1 MRAFIYII
9 KAMKPYN
16 PNQKFKS
23 KRSTIAIIAV
33 VALAVVLI
41 ATGLTI
47 ALVEKNVPQPE
58 ISSIEFV
65 SDKLGAYANY
75 DEVNVK
81 VVFSDNST
89 KILRLSEFLPTGID
103 KSREGLQ
110 NIVLTYGNR
119 QFTVA
124 VEVVTTD
131 VKINYVTSGE
141 GGSIVGD
148 LSQSVPAGMS
158 GTEVEA
164 IADDGFQ
171 FAGWSDGV
179 ASAIRKETDVSRDMT
194 IRALFKKNSYIVTFM
209 LADGTVREQTVQYGE
224 RAVPIADTDSA
235 LRKYGYRFD
244 GWDTDEWKNVT
255 KDVTVRPVLTP
266 IRSAYD
272 IYVSSLSGEPMGVKS
287 ITDTNVETDSLNG
300 FNESQGFDRDSDHYL
315 YKGYY
320 QWGIPGAVS
329 MQSEDGRVFDT
340 WEIYGSTREGGAA
353 SYWKLFPGS
362 DVMLWLPGAKNA
374 VLFTAA
380 SDEKDGVE
388 IQNLKFTLAEGT
400 ALLNVRAVYA
410 KKTSVV
416 SFYTYG
422 NLLGDRTVN
431 LDFGTSLTAEQLR
444 APEQRQGY
452 DFVGWFTERNEK
464 ITTAHTPFY
473 VDTKL
478 NAQYEAKDIKV
489 TFVTSEGAVTKTAKY
504 DQMLSNA
511 EFPQIPA
518 KDDYLANGWI
528 VEGENTVF
536 SAETKLTQDVRVVPN
551 YRRITFDATIFKSGQ
566 GKIYYTEQDPFYG
579 TTEEERN
586 GVEKELSNAYLEI
599 KSGANYTFRF
609 VAETAKGYSYQGYVF
624 KGTTEFTGTADTFT
638 VQNLKSGFSL
648 TAEFV
653 QLNRTV
659 SVINGN
665 ADAGGTVSIL
675 GQIYDAEKFEVQVLS
690 GMPLELLV
698 TAPKDMRI
706 SGIYLGADLQNL
718 LPDGVFDSYTYRYS
732 NNGGDVV
739 LTDLEIR
746 IEYQMKE
753 FEIRIPETVNGGRIS
768 FYVWNG
774 TEFETIPKNA
784 RNALKLPFG
793 SKLKLEISAEQG
805 KYIKKL
811 QVWGKSVDFYQ
822 FYYDAFD
829 STLFDNGDPYFFT
842 DRTRKGFTE
851 KDPRVTDIALYL
863 SSPNA
868 TTDVQALFEDLYF
881 NVSVAS
887 TGYGTASLSADT
899 VKEGGSVNLTMQT
912 DPSYVIEGYTRV
924 NRGETDEIVTP
935 ELGGNNSSLRET
947 VSNIITDV
955 EIEVRFARRSYVVLF
970 YNLPTSGISYTVGA
984 DGESETVDADRSPNF
999 TMLYGDSKTYRLT
1012 AENGYEFDEITLVNG
1027 YEQVL
1032 NTIKLPVN
1040 TDVYDLVVNR
1050 IAESCGVK
1058 VKLRKKTFEVKLT
1071 TNALS
1076 EQIGTVT
1083 LSDDR
1088 NTQIYQPST
1097 GGAFSFEYGSVVTV
1111 AATAAVDFY
1120 LKSFKADGKLL
1131 SLGENAQ
1138 SAQIQLTIDSGK
1150 TIEIIYAYHGTGTGI
1165 VVDDTVTEGGHSAN
1179 GYVTFDAPTDTSTVV
1194 MFRAFADTGYVLK
1207 GLYSNGVLLK
1217 DNGYGE
1223 YPSAYDPNGIQYV
1236 TAVFEKKELT
1246 LSLNAENGK
1255 LSSEKNYVFY
1265 GETAEVWFVADTGYE
1280 LASVRKNQRYL
1291 SVEEIL
1297 QIKKTGIL
1305 VLGAEDT
1312 TDSLGT
1318 VSVTAVFTPI
1328 AYTLNG
1334 IFDAAATGKGK
1345 VELEDSSVA
1354 SESKEFDVFYGDRM
1368 TFRFVADEGSY
1379 IASITLNG
1387 VAVELNSM
1395 TDAVIKTSN
1404 GKYAVGRFDIVV
1416 TGDTDLSVRFDRDV
1430 FKVTVAE
1437 SSGGSASLSPTSVM
1451 GNDEYSSDESITV
1464 SLSAISGYHISA
1476 LYINGAAQPLNLQ
1489 SADEPNLNTSVL
1501 YLIPRDLLVQNLV
1514 VRAEFERN
1522 AYSVKLTVENE
1533 SVNFKA
1539 TDNTVERFMDTVSLE
1554 YGGSSLT
1561 GEEENDRANSRYSVT
1576 YGGIEHTGAPRV
1588 TLKPRSTS
1596 GYLLKSVIL
1605 SYRNSEGTVETVNYT
1620 QNFGESNNYS
1630 MALPAM
1636 YWDITDFKVV
1646 VTRRTVNVT
1655 IPPMYQNE
1663 AGRTAI
1669 RIEPGFFAGSEE
1681 AVPST
1686 AQSGNKY
1693 VYEFGVR
1700 LDLTITVSEGFTPT
1714 RFMIKTSGTDR
1725 NFLGDVVFRNGR
1737 GTYSATLADNTEFT
1751 FEAAVTVVTMTL
1763 SKIGSGDGTYN
1774 FLVNGT
1780 PRPNE
1785 SVITVEYGTPVGL
1798 VVMAD
1803 RANGSHLSAIRIGG
1817 VSQPLGQPD
1826 AEGHYYEA
1834 SLSGTAA
1841 VDSVYEIE
1849 FRILEY
1855 TFRTEMPEGVQGV
1868 TYNNDTVNIFPWG
1881 TERVSVRIELRQ
1893 GYELTEISINGTPL
1907 TEGDYISDGSLVTF
1921 NVTGISS
1928 NQNIVPTV
1936 RKKTFTASNN
1946 DSAAANNQTGIY
1958 VLLDDGTYRK
1968 IENNDRNNVSYGDRL
1983 FFVFRPAKNY
1993 YVESYTVTMRTL
2005 SGGTEVRNGAVTYPE
2020 ENNTDVIRVE
2030 AGLVTGDTFAEI
2042 TYRQKLYTIEY
2053 RDDAGSLGVGE
2064 IRIGSTQIVG
2074 GSGVRI
2080 SIQTKN
2086 LVSPN
2091 GASVY
2096 YGVQNVRINGY
2107 DYFTEEV
2114 PFKGWGELNRSTYNA
2129 EEKTYSFEYDFIASD
2144 ALMLGTDQKIGSGTN
2159 FTLKL
2164 EIVIEKNLYYM
2175 EEVVVRNMESGK
2187 AHDTVVKVENGSFR
2201 TAEFTGRFSDSI
2213 FDGSSDLLELNM
2225 TAAYSPVLLS
2235 VRTDQTDK
2243 ETEIQSFSENAGTQT
2258 VMLTANANIAD
2269 MSNPYRKTIRLVVVI
2284 DRNRYDSSF
2293 TVLTNEKNGQE
2304 VSIGQNVRGVIA
2316 KLNDKIAT
2324 DKELSKISHGSTVVI
2339 TAGEHIDYEF
2349 AGYETFDE
2357 QTATWVAATNVVID
2371 GMTVVSIEGRELTI
2385 SAVREFKYRAVYYK
2399 KVTVDIVLAPWH
2411 KYLSGNY
2418 VSGNGSELT
2427 YVNYASLIV
2436 TVGGAEKR
2444 YEIEQGKNDRGIFRY
2459 VFRYGDEALIEAKD
2473 EKSASNPSSK
2483 ITFYLQ
2489 NKGSEQV
2496 MQSVGSV
2503 SSGQMRFSATENYVY
2518 DENVLSNEALY
2529 VAFGNQI
2536 KLNVATETLGSADQ
2550 KDGATIRYER
2560 KESGANTSFSEI
2572 TLFNGRT
2579 ANVSM
2584 FDKIRITVSV
2594 ADGYRFESF
2603 SRYKAQRDSL
2613 NLTFLNSLETF
2624 ARFNATGIDE
2634 WEVLTASNGEATLV
2648 SDSRFSV
2655 KKDNGT
2661 VVIEFTVVDN
2671 SIYKFDFVKVY
2682 EASGFVSAPRFVGD
2696 DSPYNVPVQL
2706 EAENNKSYFVSDQTG
2721 VQGKIDYGATVTMKL
2736 EQSGDQ
2742 LFDETKW
2749 QFISW
2754 YANGVA
2760 VKSSGIRN
2768 FNYYD
2773 AYADERILLTEQY
2786 GFVSNAKTATKFEFY
2801 AEFLPLYSVQSREY
2815 YHIGETEFRPASS
2828 FEMAG
2833 LYYDKSGAQV
2843 QIPQNAYAEPVNL
2856 GNGSVVEKQYL
2867 PFDARKGGANGT
2879 GEPNS
2884 AEYAN
2889 AISLSVINAVSYS
2902 IVSWRIYYG
2911 DYDPDNV
2918 SSEGGA
2924 SFAGNTQNV
2933 VFTMTEEI
2941 YLKLTENGGSAFRPV
2956 TIVPEFSKKND
2967 FNVRKSVFYSNY
2979 GVPSQSGRSDNNPG
2993 VVYFSEGNE
3002 FINTD
3007 ILSGGIMSVNYGEVV
3022 TLDANPNNAYRFIG
3036 WFDPNAPQDSTEPI
3050 STERRLEINA
3060 NKTSNDD
3067 YTFYYEARYIRTVT
3081 LNLSSLNTSGS
3092 HVKGSSANILKG
3104 NASDGGWLYQG
3115 IDVSERY
3122 GASQLKTFDN
3132 DDNGNEAS
3140 LTADVGSYALFQL
3153 SGMANAR
3160 GFDPAYDVFMQ
3171 CAATSGSLNYTATK
3185 QSDGSWKVVVYMDQS
3200 KTVSAQYKTYGM
3212 VTLQGLLDQSEVT
3225 LGAEMSKNIYEYV
3238 KFEREREGKLG
3249 DVTSDDLMRY
3259 SFTDNEVTSA
3269 SYDASAKR
3277 ITVRLAGKNTTG
3289 RISIR
3294 SVMMADYQTDV
3305 LTFAFNGFGSMT
3317 DEWAERLG
3325 LNFHGNNTSDK
3336 TVSATVQNMP
3346 FAGGAGTEQNPYRIE
3361 NYVQFRNIDTMYEK
3375 NASSLTGIYLRQTAD
3390 ITLDG
3395 NWIPMCLSGSGFNGN
3410 LDGNGRSITVPSTL
3424 QTASNTATGG
3434 IFAKTGIGTIRNYT
3448 FKMGADKV
3456 RLSQTESNAGV
3467 VAGTA
3472 NGTRFENFV
3481 FNDFDVVAYGKSFGL
3496 VAGSAEDSHVTRVQ
3510 VKNLNL
3516 EYMKDDKG
3524 SVFGTA
3530 VNSVLEE
3537 ITFTREAN
3545 SDSRFYFTSAASR
3558 IGGIV
3563 GSLSGQGSELKNSYI
3578 YGGNIRATG
3587 TVGGAVG
3594 LMTDGARITG
3604 VAAVLEKT
3612 VVVSATDVPQMLQ
3625 VSAESVVVSNNS
3637 TPNISNPQNESDASG
3652 YAAGGLVGVLSGSFA
3667 SGLYIASRVTTL
3679 KEVASPYKVYRN
3691 YPAVS
3696 VVGSVAG
3703 GLIGVNGINSE
3714 ISESYIDSGAS
3725 VEILM
3730 PSRSDV
3736 NADLSTR
3743 NAGADGVFGGL
3754 VASNFGTVYRCGIN
3768 GSAYNNKTGYDMD
3781 QVGNNANL
3789 DTYNGPSLN
3798 TGSTADN
3805 PFDSQTQ
3812 SNKGLHLNASVE
3824 FLYAACT
3831 SSGGRLQKS
3840 VQNNFYYGAT
3850 YLRWHSTTNSYQGNE
3865 FAARGSSTT
3874 IMGGIAGYN
3883 ARSGI
3888 LNSDYVSGKVVHFRR
3903 HITEASGTLYSV
3915 LGGVVGFNANAVYN
3929 SGILNTAVY
3938 NFVKPV
3944 TDNSNVNVT
3953 VSAGG
3958 VIGYSQV
3965 NYLRG
3970 LFSYKTAVRAVND
3983 PYSERGSGRG
3993 GAGSGS
3999 TFYSLAAAI
4008 ASNLSSA
4015 GVMAGYFC
4023 YGNLNKVSATQD
4035 TISSGS
4041 GTFNRVPSLG
4051 GINFAYKNATEFGGA
4066 DYGTYIKG
4074 DFSSLYAKTVKIEE
4088 TNVKG
4093 SAYYSDDYTL
4103 WLLNQ
4108 SFVSSGSKISYLGN
4122 KTGVI
4127 TLR

>member
-1 MRAFIYII
+1 MHMRAFIYII

-300 FNESQGFDRDSDHYL
+300 FNESHGFDRDSNYYL

-320 QWGIPGAVS
+320 QWGIPGAIS

-340 WEIYGSTREGGAA
+340 WEIYGSIQEGTAA

-400 ALLNVRAVYA
+400 ALLNVRTVYA

-431 LDFGTSLTAEQLR
+431 LDFGTSLTEEQLR

-452 DFVGWFTERNEK
+452 DFIGWFTERNEK

-478 NAQYEAKDIKV
+478 NAQYEAKDITV
-489 TFVTSEGAVTKTAKY
+489 TFVMGSETVKKTTKY

-536 SAETKLTQDVRVVPN
+536 SAETKLTEDIRVVPN
-551 YRRITFDATIFKSGQ
+551 YRRITFDATFFKSGQ
-566 GKIYYTEQDPFYG
+566 GKIYYTEKDPRYG
-579 TTEEERN
+579 TTGEEQN
-586 GVEKELSNAYLEI
+586 GVEKELLNAYLEI

-609 VAETAKGYSYQGYVF
+609 VAETAKGYSYQGFSF
-624 KGTTEFTGTADTFT
+624 KGASEITGTSDSFT
-638 VQNLKSGFSL
+638 VENLKSGFSL
-648 TAEFV
+648 TAKFV
-653 QLNRTV
+653 QMNRTV
-659 SVINGN
+659 SVRNGK
-665 ADAGGTVSIL
+665 DGVGGKVSIL
-675 GQIYDAEKFEVQVLS
+675 GQDYDESEFDVQVLS

-706 SGIYLGADLQNL
+706 SGIYLGEAPQNL

-732 NNGGDVV
+732 DNGGVV

-753 FEIRIPETVNGGRIS
+753 FEIRIPEVVDGGQIS
-768 FYVWNG
+768 FFVWNG
-774 TEFETIPKNA
+774 EAFEQISQNT
-784 RNALKLPFG
+784 RSALKLPFG
-793 SKLKLEISAEQG
+793 SKLKLEISAESR

-822 FYYDAFD
+822 FYYDEFD
-829 STLFDNGDPYFFT
+829 GALFDNGDPYFFT

-851 KDPRVTDIALYL
+851 KDPRVTSISLYL

-899 VKEGGSVNLTMQT
+899 VNEGGSVNLTMQT

-947 VSNIITDV
+947 VANITTDV

-984 DGESETVDADRSPNF
+984 DGVFETVDADRSPNF
-999 TMLYGDSKTYRLT
+999 TMLYGDSKIYRLT

-1032 NTIKLPVN
+1032 ETIKLPVN

-1058 VKLRKKTFEVKLT
+1058 VKLNKKSFEVKLT

-1076 EQIGTVT
+1076 ETIGTVT
-1083 LSDDR
+1083 LTENESSQTYR
-1088 NTQIYQPST
+1088 PST

-1111 AATAAVDFY
+1111 TATAKTDFY
-1120 LKSFKADGKLL
+1120 LKSFQADGKVI
-1131 SLGENAQ
+1131 SLGENAK
-1138 SAQIQLTIDSGK
+1138 SAKIELTIDSGK
-1150 TIEIIYAYHGTGTGI
+1150 TLEIIYAYNGTRTGI
-1165 VVDDTVTEGGHSAN
+1165 VVDKAVEEGNDAAN
-1179 GYVTFDAPTDTSTVV
+1179 GYVTFDEPTETSTVV
-1194 MFRAFADTGYVLK
+1194 MFRAVAKQGYVLK

-1217 DNGYGE
+1217 DDGYGA

-1236 TAVFEKKELT
+1236 TAIFEKKELALT
-1246 LSLNAENGK
+1246 LNAENGK
-1255 LSSEKNYVFY
+1255 LSSKKDYVFY
-1265 GETAEVWFVADTGYE
+1265 GETATVWFVADTGYE

-1291 SVEEIL
+1291 SDAEIL
-1297 QIKKTGIL
+1297 EIKKTGTL
-1305 VLGAEDT
+1305 ELSAEDT

-1328 AYTLNG
+1328 AYRLNG
-1334 IFDAAATGKGK
+1334 IFDTAATGTGK
-1345 VELEDSSVA
+1345 VQLENGNFAV
-1354 SESKEFDVFYGDRM
+1354 ESTTFDVFYGDRM

-1404 GKYAVGRFDIVV
+1404 GKYAYGRFDIVV

-1437 SSGGSASLSPTSVM
+1437 TSGGSASLSPTSVM

-1464 SLSAISGYHISA
+1464 SLNAISGYHISA

-1501 YLIPRDLLVQNLV
+1501 YLIPQELLVQNLV

-1522 AYSVKLTVENE
+1522 AYSVRLTVENE
-1533 SVNFKA
+1533 SVNFKT
-1539 TDNTVERFMDTVSLE
+1539 TDNSVDRFMDTVSLE
-1554 YGGSSLT
+1554 YGGSALT
-1561 GEEENDRANSRYSVT
+1561 GEEENDRVNSRYNVT

-1620 QNFGESNNYS
+1620 QNFSESNNYS

-1646 VTRRTVNVT
+1646 VTRRTVEVT
-1655 IPPMYQNE
+1655 IPPTYQNE

-1669 RIEPGFFAGSEE
+1669 RIEPNFFAGSEE
-1681 AVPST
+1681 AIPSA
-1686 AQSGNKY
+1686 AQSGNTY

-1700 LDLTITVSEGFTPT
+1700 LDLSITVSEGFTPT
-1714 RFMIKTSGTDR
+1714 RFMIKTPSSER

-1774 FLVNGT
+1774 FLVSGT
-1780 PRPNE
+1780 ARPNE

-1798 VVMAD
+1798 VVIAD

-1855 TFRTEMPEGVQGV
+1855 TFQTAMPEGVQGV
-1868 TYNNDTVNIFPWG
+1868 VYNNEGLNIFPWG
-1881 TERVSVRIELRQ
+1881 TERVNVRIELQQ
-1893 GYELTEISINGTPL
+1893 GYELTGIAINGKNL
-1907 TEGDYISDGSLVTF
+1907 EAGDYIVDGSLITF

-1936 RKKTFTASNN
+1936 RKKKFTVSNSGSASQNITEIYIFVG
-1946 DSAAANNQTGIY
+1946 DNQY
-1958 VLLDDGTYRK
+1958 QK
-1968 IENNDRNNVSYGDRL
+1968 IENGVPNNVSYGDRL
-1983 FFVFRPAKNY
+1983 VFVFRPEKNY
-1993 YVESYTVTMRTL
+1993 YVESYTVTMKTL
-2005 SGGTEVRNGAVTYPE
+2005 NGETEERNGTVFYPE
-2020 ENNTDVIRVE
+2020 ENNSDIILVE

-2042 TYRQKLYTIEY
+2042 NYRPKIYTIEY

-2064 IRIGSTQIVG
+2064 IKIGSTQIVG

-2080 SIQTKN
+2080 SIRTKN
-2086 LVSPN
+2086 LVPSG
-2091 GASVY
+2091 GASVVY

-2114 PFKGWGELNRSTYNA
+2114 PFKGWGELHGKTYNA
-2129 EEKTYSFEYDFIASD
+2129 KEKTYYFEYDFIASD
-2144 ALMLGTDQKIGSGTN
+2144 ALMLGTDQKIGSGTD

-2175 EEVVVRNMESGK
+2175 EEVVVRNTENG
-2187 AHDTVVKVENGSFR
+2187 APQDTVVKVENGSFR
-2201 TAEFTGRFSDSI
+2201 TNEFTGRFSDSI

-2225 TAAYSPVLLS
+2225 TAAYSPVSLS
-2235 VRTDQTDK
+2235 VRTDVTDK
-2243 ETEIQSFSENAGTQT
+2243 ETVIQTFSKNAGTQT
-2258 VMLTANANIAD
+2258 VMLTANATVAD
-2269 MSNPYRKTIRLVVVI
+2269 MSNPYRKTIRLVVEI

-2293 TVLTNEKNGQE
+2293 KVLTNEKNGQE
-2304 VSIGQNVRGVIA
+2304 VGIDQNARGVVA
-2316 KLNDKIAT
+2316 KLNNKVAT
-2324 DKELSKISHGSTVVI
+2324 DAELSKISHGSTVII
-2339 TAGEHIDYEF
+2339 TAGEDIAYEF
-2349 AGYETFDE
+2349 AGYETYDE
-2357 QTATWVAATNVVID
+2357 QTAKWIAASNVVID

-2444 YEIEQGKNDRGIFRY
+2444 YEIEQSKNDRGIFRY

-2503 SSGQMRFSATENYVY
+2503 SSGQMRFSATENYEYHEDVS
-2518 DENVLSNEALY
+2518 SNEALY

-2536 KLNVATETLGSADQ
+2536 KLNVGTETLGSADQ

-2560 KESGANTSFSEI
+2560 KASGANTFFGEI
-2572 TLFNGRT
+2572 TLINGRT

-2603 SRYKAQRDSL
+2603 SRYQAQRDSL

-2624 ARFNATGIDE
+2624 ARFNATGLEE
-2634 WEVLTASNGEATLV
+2634 WEVLTASGSGDTLV

-2655 KKDNGT
+2655 RKEQNT

-2682 EASGFVSAPRFVGD
+2682 EANGFVSAPRYVED
-2696 DSPYNVPVQL
+2696 DALYNVPVQI
-2706 EAENNKSYFVSDQTG
+2706 EAENNKSYFVSDQAG
-2721 VQGKIDYGATVTMKL
+2721 VKGKIDYGATVTMKL
-2736 EQSGDQ
+2736 EQSGDE

-2773 AYADERILLTEQY
+2773 SYADERILLTEQY
-2786 GFVSNAKTATKFEFY
+2786 GFVSNAKTSTKFEFY
-2801 AEFLPLYSVQSREY
+2801 AEFLPLYSVQSREFY
-2815 YHIGETEFRPASS
+2815 KIGQTEFRPTSS
-2828 FEMAG
+2828 FEMSG

-2843 QIPQNAYAEPVNL
+2843 QIPQNAYAESVNL
-2856 GNGSVVEKQYL
+2856 GDGSVVEKKYL

-2879 GEPNS
+2879 GKPNS

-2889 AISLSVINAVSYS
+2889 EIYLNVINAVSYS

-2911 DYDPDNV
+2911 DYNPDNPAAV
-2918 SSEGGA
+2918 GA

-2933 VFTMTEEI
+2933 VFAMTKEI
-2941 YLKLTENGGSAFRPV
+2941 YQKLTENGESAFRPV

-2967 FNVRKSVFYSNY
+2967 INVRKSVFYSNY

-2993 VVYFSEGNE
+2993 VVYSSGESEV
-3002 FINTD
+3002 INTD
-3007 ILSGGIMSVNYGEVV
+3007 ILAGGIMSVNYGEEV

-3050 STERRLEINA
+3050 FAERRLKINA
-3060 NKTSNDD
+3060 DKTSNED

-3081 LNLSSLNTSGS
+3081 LNLSSLNTSGAY
-3092 HVKGSSANILKG
+3092 VRESSANILKG
-3104 NASDGGWLYQG
+3104 NASDGEWLYQG

-3122 GASQLKTFDN
+3122 DAAQLKTFDA
-3132 DDNGNEAS
+3132 DDNGKEAN
-3140 LTADVGSYALFQL
+3140 LTADVGSYALFKL
-3153 SGMANAR
+3153 SGTANER
-3160 GFDPAYDVFMQ
+3160 GFNPAFDVFMQ

-3200 KTVSAQYKTYGM
+3200 KTVSAQYKTYGT

-3238 KFEREREGKLG
+3238 KFEREREGMFG
-3249 DVTSDDLMRY
+3249 DVTTDDLMRY
-3259 SFTDNEVTSA
+3259 SFSDQEATSA

-3277 ITVRLAGKNTTG
+3277 ITVRLLGTNTTG

-3294 SVMMADYQTDV
+3294 SVMMADYQADV
-3305 LTFAFNGFGSMT
+3305 LTFAFNGFSSMT
-3317 DEWAERLG
+3317 DEWAEQLG
-3325 LNFHGNNTSDK
+3325 LNFHGNNTSQK
-3336 TVSATVQNMP
+3336 TVSARVQNMP
-3346 FAGGAGTEQNPYRIE
+3346 FASGAGTEQNPYRIS
-3361 NYVQFRNIDTMYEK
+3361 NYAQFKNINTMYEK
-3375 NASSLTGIYLRQTAD
+3375 NASSLAGVYLLQTEN

-3395 NWIPMCLSGSGFNGN
+3395 SWIPMCTSGSGFNGN
-3410 LDGNGRSITVPSTL
+3410 LDGNMKSITVPSTL
-3424 QTASNTATGG
+3424 QTVSNTETGG

-3448 FKMGADKV
+3448 FKMGADQV
-3456 RLSQTESNAGV
+3456 RLSHAESDAGV
-3467 VAGTA
+3467 VTGTA
-3472 NGTRFENFV
+3472 NGTRFENLV
-3481 FNDFDVVAYGKSFGL
+3481 FNDFNVIAYGKSFGL
-3496 VAGSAEDSHVTRVQ
+3496 VAGRAEDSSVKTVQ

-3516 EYMKDDKG
+3516 EYMKNDKG

-3530 VNSVLEE
+3530 VNSVLDS

-3545 SDSRFYFTSAASR
+3545 SNSRFYFTSAASR

-3563 GSLSGQGSELKNSYI
+3563 GSLSGQGSELKNSSI

-3587 TVGGAVG
+3587 MVGGAVG

-3604 VAAVLEKT
+3604 VRAVLEKIVMVGGT
-3612 VVVSATDVPQMLQ
+3612 NVPQMLQ
-3625 VSAESVVVSNNS
+3625 VSAESVAAANPS
-3637 TPNISNPQNESDASG
+3637 TSISVNPPSESEASE

-3667 SGLYIASRVTTL
+3667 SGLYVSSRVTDL
-3679 KEVASPYKVYRN
+3679 KYVSSPYGVYRN

-3703 GLIGVNGINSE
+3703 GLVGVGGMNSM

-3736 NADLSTR
+3736 NADISTR
-3743 NAGADGVFGGL
+3743 NAGADGIFGGI
-3754 VASNFGTVYRCGIN
+3754 VASNYGTVYHCGIN
-3768 GSAYNNKTGYDMD
+3768 GSTLSGKTGYEID
-3781 QVGNNANL
+3781 QVGGNTGTDA
-3789 DTYNGPSLN
+3789 YNGW
-3798 TGSTADN
+3798 STDTKGGPTN
-3805 PFDSQTQ
+3805 PFDSQLG
-3812 SNKGLHLNASVE
+3812 SSKGLHLNASVE
-3824 FLYAACT
+3824 FLYAA
-3831 SSGGRLQKS
+3831 SAASGVGLQKS

-3865 FAARGSSTT
+3865 FAARGTSTT

-3883 ARSGI
+3883 GRSGVM
-3888 LNSDYVSGKVVHFRR
+3888 NSDYVSGKVVHFRR
-3903 HITEASGTLYSV
+3903 HITESNGTLYSV

-3929 SGILNTAVY
+3929 CGILNTAVY

-3944 TDNSNVNVT
+3944 ADNSNINIT

-3983 PYSERGSGRG
+3983 PYSERGAKQG
-3993 GAGSGS
+3993 GAGAGS

-4008 ASNLSSA
+4008 ASNLNST

-4023 YGNLNKVSATQD
+4023 YGGSNKVSATQD
-4035 TISSGS
+4035 TISTGRGS
-4041 GTFNRVPSLG
+4041 FYRVPSLG
-4051 GINFAYKNATEFGGA
+4051 GINFAYKTATDFGSA
-4066 DYGTYIKG
+4066 DYGTYVRGEFTTLIN
-4074 DFSSLYAKTVKIEE
+4074 KTVQIDGS
-4088 TNVKG
+4088 NVPAT
-4093 SAYYSDDYTL
+4093 AYYNSDYTL

-4108 SFVSSGSKISYLGN
+4108 SFVSSGNKISYLGS
-4122 KTGVI
+4122 KTGFV

>member
-16 PNQKFKS
+16 PHQKFKS

-58 ISSIEFV
+58 ISSIEFL
-65 SDKLGAYANY
+65 SEKLGAYANY

-81 VVFSDNST
+81 VVFSDNTT
-89 KILRLSEFLPTGID
+89 KILRLSELLPTGID
-103 KSREGLQ
+103 KNREGLQ
-110 NIVLTYGNR
+110 NIVLTYGSR
-119 QFTVA
+119 QFTVP

-131 VKINYVTSGE
+131 VKIVYVTSGE

-158 GTEVEA
+158 GTQVEA

-179 ASAIRKETDVSRDMT
+179 ASAIRRETDVSRDMT
-194 IRALFKKNSYIVTFM
+194 IRAIFKKNSYIVTFM

-300 FNESQGFDRDSDHYL
+300 FNESQGFDRDSNYYL

-329 MQSEDGRVFDT
+329 MRSEDGRVFDT

-353 SYWKLFPGS
+353 SYWKLSPGS

-374 VLFTAA
+374 VLFTA
-380 SDEKDGVE
+380 SIDEKDGAE
-388 IQNLKFTLAEGT
+388 IQNLSFTPADGT
-400 ALLNVRAVYA
+400 ELLNVRAVYA

-431 LDFGTSLTAEQLR
+431 LDFGASLTAEQLR
-444 APEQRQGY
+444 APEQREGY

-464 ITTAHTPFY
+464 ITTSHTPFY

-478 NAQYEAKDIKV
+478 NAQYEAKDITV
-489 TFVTSEGAVTKTAKY
+489 TFETANGTVTKTAKY

-518 KDDYLANGWI
+518 KEDYLANGWMI
-528 VEGENTVF
+528 KGENTVF
-536 SAETKLTQDVRVVPN
+536 GAETKLTRNITVVPN
-551 YRRITFDATIFKSGQ
+551 YRRITFDATFFKAGQ
-566 GKIYYTEQDPFYG
+566 GKIYYTEQDPRYG
-579 TTEEERN
+579 LTDEERN
-586 GVEKELSNAYLEI
+586 GVEKELTDAYLEI
-599 KSGANYTFRF
+599 KSGANYAFRF
-609 VAETAKGYSYQGYVF
+609 VADSTKGYSYRGYAF
-624 KGTTEFTGTADTFT
+624 KGGAEFTGSSPTFT
-638 VQNLKSGFSL
+638 VENLKSGFSL
-648 TAEFV
+648 TAEFE
-653 QLNRTV
+653 QRNRTV
-659 SVINGN
+659 SVING
-665 ADAGGTVSIL
+665 DASASGTVTIL
-675 GQIYDAEKFEVQVLS
+675 GQNYDAETFDVQILS

-706 SGIYLGADLQNL
+706 AGIYLGANRQNL

-732 NNGGDVV
+732 DNGGDVV
-739 LTDLEIR
+739 LTDLKIR

-753 FEIRIPETVNGGRIS
+753 FEIRIPETTEGGRIS

-774 TEFETIPKNA
+774 AEFETVSQNA
-784 RNALKLPFG
+784 RNALKLPYG

-829 STLFDNGDPYFFT
+829 SALFDNGDSYFFT

-851 KDPRVTDIALYL
+851 KDPRVTSVALYL

-881 NVSVAS
+881 NVNVAS
-887 TGYGTASLSADT
+887 TGYGSASLSANT

-912 DPSYVIEGYTRV
+912 DASYVIDGYTRV
-924 NRGETDEIVTP
+924 NRGEMDEIVTP

-947 VSNIITDV
+947 VSNITTDV

-970 YNLPTSGISYTVGA
+970 YNLPDTGTSYSVEA
-984 DGESETVDADRSPNF
+984 DGETAAVDADRSPNF
-999 TMLYGDSKTYRLT
+999 SVLYGDSKVYRLT
-1012 AENGYEFDEITLVNG
+1012 AENGYEFSEITLVNG
-1027 YEQVL
+1027 YEQEISTVL
-1032 NTIKLPVN
+1032 LPINTS
-1040 TDVYDLVVNR
+1040 VYDLVINR

-1058 VKLRKKTFEVKLT
+1058 AKLRKKTYEVKLT

-1076 EQIGTVT
+1076 DEIGTVT
-1083 LSDDR
+1083 LSDGH
-1088 NTQIYQPST
+1088 NSFLYQPSA

-1111 AATAAVDFY
+1111 TANAAGDFY
-1120 LKSFKADGKLL
+1120 LKSFQADGKSI
-1131 SLGENAQ
+1131 SLGDNEQ
-1138 SAQIQLTIDSGK
+1138 SAKVDLTIDSGK
-1150 TIEIIYAYHGTGTGI
+1150 TLEIIYAYQGTGTGI
-1165 VVDDTVTEGGHSAN
+1165 IVDDTVKEGMHTAN
-1179 GYVTFDAPTDTSTVV
+1179 GYVTFEMPTETSTVV
-1194 MFRAFADTGYVLK
+1194 MFRAFADPGYVLK
-1207 GLYSNGVLLK
+1207 GLYSNGVTLK
-1217 DNGYGE
+1217 DDGYGE

-1255 LSSEKNYVFY
+1255 LSSEKDYVFY
-1265 GETAEVWFVADTGYE
+1265 GESATVWFVADTGYE
-1280 LASVRKNQRYL
+1280 LSSVRKNQRYL
-1291 SVEEIL
+1291 NTEEL
-1297 QIKKTGIL
+1297 LAVKNSGKL
-1305 VLGAEDT
+1305 VLSEADT

-1328 AYTLNG
+1328 AYTLKG
-1334 IFDAAATGKGK
+1334 MFDSAATGKGK
-1345 VELEDSSVA
+1345 VELEDGSVA

-1416 TGDTDLSVRFDRDV
+1416 TGDTELSVRFDRDV
-1430 FKVTVAE
+1430 FKVTVAD
-1437 SSGGSASLSPTSVM
+1437 SSGGSASLSPASVM

-1464 SLSAISGYHISA
+1464 SLNAVSGYHISA
-1476 LYINGAAQPLNLQ
+1476 LYINGAAQPLHLQ

-1501 YLIPRDLLVQNLV
+1501 YLIPRELLVQNLV

-1522 AYSVKLTVENE
+1522 AYSVRLTVENE
-1533 SVNFKA
+1533 SVNFKTA
-1539 TDNTVERFMDTVSLE
+1539 DNTVDRFMDTVSLE

-1561 GEEENDRANSRYSVT
+1561 GEEENDRVNSRYNVT

-1588 TLKPRSTS
+1588 TLKPRNTS
-1596 GYLLKSVIL
+1596 GYLLKSVVL
-1605 SYRNSEGTVETVNYT
+1605 TYRTSEGTVETVNYT
-1620 QNFGESNNYS
+1620 QNFNESNNYS

-1636 YWDITDFKVV
+1636 YWDITEFKVV
-1646 VTRRTVNVT
+1646 VTRKTVNVT
-1655 IPPMYQNE
+1655 IPPTYQNE
-1663 AGRTAI
+1663 TGRTAI
-1669 RIEPGFFAGSEE
+1669 RIEPSFFAGTEE

-1686 AQSGNKY
+1686 SQSGNLY

-1700 LDLTITVSEGFTPT
+1700 LDLAITVSEGFTPT
-1714 RFMIKTSGTDR
+1714 RFIIKTSGAER
-1725 NFLGDVVFRNGR
+1725 NFLGDVAFRNGR

-1763 SKIGSGDGTYN
+1763 AKIGSGDGTYN
-1774 FLVNGT
+1774 FLVNGV
-1780 PRPNE
+1780 PRPGE

-1798 VVMAD
+1798 VVIAD
-1803 RANGSHLSAIRIGG
+1803 RANGSHLRAIRIDG

-1841 VDSVYEIE
+1841 LDSVYEIE

-1881 TERVSVRIELRQ
+1881 TDRVSVRIELRQ

-1907 TEGDYISDGSLVTF
+1907 SDGDYITDGSLVTF
-1921 NVTGISS
+1921 NVTRISS

-1936 RKKTFTASNN
+1936 RKKTFTVSNN
-1946 DSAAANNQTGIY
+1946 DSAEADNLTEIY

-1968 IENNDRNNVSYGDRL
+1968 IKNNVRNNVSYGDRL
-1983 FFVFRPAKNY
+1983 YFVFRPAKNY
-1993 YVESYTVTMRTL
+1993 YAESYTVTMRTL
-2005 SGGTEVRNGAVTYPE
+2005 SGGTEERNGAITYPS
-2020 ENNTDVIRVE
+2020 ENNTDIIRVE
-2030 AGLVTGDTFAEI
+2030 AGLVTGDTYAEI

-2053 RDDAGSLGVGE
+2053 RDDAGGSGVGE
-2064 IRIGSTQIVG
+2064 IRIGSHQILG
-2074 GSGVRI
+2074 GSGVRV

-2086 LVSPN
+2086 LVSAD
-2091 GASVY
+2091 GGSVVY

-2107 DYFTEEV
+2107 DYFAKSI
-2114 PFKGWGELNRSTYNA
+2114 PFEGWGELNRSTYDDKG
-2129 EEKTYSFEYDFIASD
+2129 KTYFFEYDFIASD
-2144 ALMLGTDQKIGSGTN
+2144 ALMLGTDQKIGSGTD

-2175 EEVVVRNMESGK
+2175 EEVVVRNMESG
-2187 AHDTVVKVENGSFR
+2187 AAQDTVVKVANGSFR
-2201 TAEFTGRFSDSI
+2201 TAEFSGRFSDSI

-2225 TAAYSPVLLS
+2225 TAAYSPVSIS
-2235 VRTDQTDK
+2235 VRTNAADR
-2243 ETEIQSFSENAGTQT
+2243 ETVIQRFSENAGTQM
-2258 VMLTANANIAD
+2258 VMVTANANIAD
-2269 MSNPYRKTIRLVVVI
+2269 MSDPYRKTIRLVVVI

-2304 VSIGQNVRGVIA
+2304 VSIGQQRKVNA
-2316 KLNDKIAT
+2316 KINNQPAT
-2324 DKELSKISHGSTVVI
+2324 DEALSKISHGSTVVI

-2357 QTATWVAATNVVID
+2357 QTATWIAATNVVLD
-2371 GMTVVSIEGRELTI
+2371 GMTVVSIEGHELTI

-2444 YEIEQGKNDRGIFRY
+2444 YEIEQSKNDRGIFRY

-2473 EKSASNPSSK
+2473 EKSATNPSSK

-2496 MQSVGSV
+2496 VQSVGSV
-2503 SSGQMRFSATENYVY
+2503 STGQLRFSATENYEYHEDVF
-2518 DENVLSNEALY
+2518 SNEALY

-2536 KLNVATETLGSADQ
+2536 KLNVGTETLGSADQ
-2550 KDGATIRYER
+2550 KDGASIRYER
-2560 KESGANTSFSEI
+2560 KASGTNTSYSEI
-2572 TLFNGRT
+2572 TLMNGRT
-2579 ANVSM
+2579 TNVSM
-2584 FDKIRITVSV
+2584 FDKIRITVTV
-2594 ADGYRFESF
+2594 EDGYRFESF
-2603 SRYKAQRDSL
+2603 SRYQAQRDSL

-2624 ARFNATGIDE
+2624 ARFNATGLNE
-2634 WEVLTASNGEATLV
+2634 WEILTAQGGDGALI

-2655 KKDNGT
+2655 RKDNAT
-2661 VVIEFTVVDN
+2661 VVIEFTVIDN

-2721 VQGKIDYGATVTMKL
+2721 VRGKIDYGATVTMKL
-2736 EQSGDQ
+2736 SQNGDE
-2742 LFDETKW
+2742 LFDQTKW

-2786 GFVSNAKTATKFEFY
+2786 GFVGNAKTSTKFEFY

-2815 YHIGETEFRPASS
+2815 YRIGDTEFRPTSS

-2833 LYYDKSGAQV
+2833 LYYDATGAQV
-2843 QIPQNAYAEPVNL
+2843 QIPQNAYAETVNL
-2856 GNGSVVEKQYL
+2856 GDGSVVEKKYL
-2867 PFDARKGGANGT
+2867 PFDARKGGADGT
-2879 GEPNS
+2879 GKPNS

-2889 AISLSVINAVSYS
+2889 AISLNVINAVSYS
-2902 IVSWRIYYG
+2902 IVSWLIYYG
-2911 DYDPDNV
+2911 DYNPDSPQN
-2918 SSEGGA
+2918 GI

-2941 YLKLTENGGSAFRPV
+2941 YRKMTENDGSAFRPV

-2979 GVPSQSGRSDNNPG
+2979 GVPSQNGRSDNNPG
-2993 VVYFSEGNE
+2993 VVYFSGNDE

-3007 ILSGGIMSVNYGEVV
+3007 ILSSGIMSVNYGEVV

-3050 STERRLEINA
+3050 STDRRLEISA
-3060 NKTSNDD
+3060 NKTSNED

-3092 HVKGSSANILKG
+3092 HVKESSANILKG
-3104 NASDGGWLYQG
+3104 NAEEGGWLYQG

-3122 GASQLKTFDN
+3122 GASQLKTFDA
-3132 DDNGNEAS
+3132 DDNGNAAN
-3140 LTADVGSYALFQL
+3140 LAADVGSYALFQL
-3153 SGMANAR
+3153 SGVANGR
-3160 GFDPAYDVFMQ
+3160 GFNPAYDVFMQ

-3185 QSDGSWKVVVYMDQS
+3185 QSDGSWKVVVFMDQS
-3200 KTVSAQYKTYGM
+3200 KTVSAQYKTYGT
-3212 VTLQGLLDQSEVT
+3212 VTLEGLLDQSEVT
-3225 LGAEMSKNIYEYV
+3225 LGTEMSKNIYEYA
-3238 KFEREREGKLG
+3238 KFEKSREGMSG

-3259 SFTDNEVTSA
+3259 SFTDREVTTA
-3269 SYDASAKR
+3269 FYDASAKR
-3277 ITVRLAGKNTTG
+3277 ISVQLLGSNTTG

-3294 SVMMADYQTDV
+3294 SVMMADYQSDI
-3305 LTFAFNGFGSMT
+3305 LSFAFNGFRNMT
-3317 DEWAERLG
+3317 DEWTERLG
-3325 LNFHGNNTSDK
+3325 LNFHGNNTSQK

-3346 FAGGAGTEQNPYRIE
+3346 FAGGAGTEQNPYRIA
-3361 NYVQFRNIDTMYEK
+3361 NYAQFKNINTMYEK
-3375 NASSLTGIYLRQTAD
+3375 NASSLTGVYLIQTAD

-3395 NWIPMCLSGSGFNGN
+3395 NWIPMCLSGTGFNGN
-3410 LDGNGRSITVPSTL
+3410 LNGNGKTIIVPNTL
-3424 QTASNTATGG
+3424 QNASNTVTGG

-3448 FKMGADKV
+3448 FKMGADQV
-3456 RLSQTESNAGV
+3456 RLSHAESDAGV

-3472 NGTRFENFV
+3472 NGTRFENLV
-3481 FNDFDVVAYGKSFGL
+3481 FNDFNVVAYGKSFGL
-3496 VAGSAEDSHVTRVQ
+3496 VAGKAEDSSVQTVQ

-3530 VNSVLEE
+3530 VNSVLEG
-3537 ITFTREAN
+3537 ITFIREAN
-3545 SDSRFYFTSAASR
+3545 SDSRFYFTSSASR

-3594 LMTDGARITG
+3594 LMTDGAKITG

-3612 VVVSATDVPQMLQ
+3612 VMVGATPVPQMLQ
-3625 VSAESVVVSNNS
+3625 VSSESIVASDNSLTNIVVNPQTESVA
-3637 TPNISNPQNESDASG
+3637 SD
-3652 YAAGGLVGVLSGSFA
+3652 YAAGGLVGVLSGSYA

-3679 KEVASPYKVYRN
+3679 KYVTSPYGVYRN

-3754 VASNFGTVYRCGIN
+3754 VASNFGTVYHCGIN

-3850 YLRWHSTTNSYQGNE
+3850 YLRWHSTSNSYQGNE
-3865 FAARGSSTT
+3865 FAARGTSTT

-3915 LGGVVGFNANAVYN
+3915 LGGVVGFNVNAVYN

-3944 TDNSNVNVT
+3944 TDDSNVNVT

-3983 PYSERGSGRG
+3983 PYSERGVKQG
-3993 GAGSGS
+3993 GAGTGS

-4008 ASNLSSA
+4008 ASNLSSS
-4015 GVMAGYFC
+4015 GVMSGYFC
-4023 YGNLNKVSATQD
+4023 YGGSNKISASQD
-4035 TISSGS
+4035 TVSTGR
-4041 GTFNRVPSLG
+4041 GTFNRVASLG
-4051 GINFAYKNATEFGGA
+4051 GINFAYKNATDFGGA
-4066 DYGTYIKG
+4066 DYGTYIRG
-4074 DFSSLYAKTVKIEE
+4074 EFTSLVGKTVQIEGA
-4088 TNVKG
+4088 NVQG
-4093 SAYYSDDYTL
+4093 TAYYGSDYTL

-4127 TLR
+4127 TLQ

>member
-300 FNESQGFDRDSDHYL
+300 LNESHGFDRDSNYYL

-340 WEIYGSTREGGAA
+340 WEIYGSIQEGGTA
-353 SYWKLFPGS
+353 SYWRLFPGS

-431 LDFGTSLTAEQLR
+431 LDFGTSLTEEQLR

-452 DFVGWFTERNEK
+452 DFIGWFTERNEK
-464 ITTAHTPFY
+464 ITTAHAPFY

-478 NAQYEAKDIKV
+478 NAQYEAKDIRV
-489 TFVTSEGAVTKTAKY
+489 TFVTSDGTVTKTAKY

-511 EFPQIPA
+511 EFPQIPE
-518 KDDYLANGWI
+518 KVDYLANGWI

-536 SAETKLTQDVRVVPN
+536 SAETKLTEDVRVVPN
-551 YRRITFDATIFKSGQ
+551 YRRITFDATFFKSGQ
-566 GKIYYTEQDPFYG
+566 GKIYYTEKDPRYG
-579 TTEEERN
+579 ATEEERH

-609 VAETAKGYSYQGYVF
+609 VAETAKGYSYQGFSF
-624 KGTTEFTGTADTFT
+624 KGASEMTGASDTFT
-638 VQNLKSGFSL
+638 VENLKSGFSL

-659 SVINGN
+659 SVINGK
-665 ADAGGTVSIL
+665 DGVGGAVSIL
-675 GQIYDAEKFEVQVLS
+675 GQNYDAEEFEVQVLS

-706 SGIYLGADLQNL
+706 SGIYLGTDPQNL

-732 NNGGDVV
+732 NNGSDVV

-774 TEFETIPKNA
+774 AEFETVPKNA

-793 SKLKLEISAEQG
+793 SKLKLEISADQS

-822 FYYDAFD
+822 FYYDTFD
-829 STLFDNGDPYFFT
+829 SALFDNGNPYFFT

-851 KDPRVTDIALYL
+851 KDPRVTEITLYL

-887 TGYGTASLSADT
+887 TGYGTVSLSADT

-947 VSNIITDV
+947 VANIITDV

-984 DGESETVDADRSPNF
+984 DGEFETVDADRSPNF

-1083 LSDDR
+1083 LSDDQ
-1088 NTQIYQPST
+1088 NTQTYQPST

-1111 AATAAVDFY
+1111 AATAAKDFY
-1120 LKSFKADGKLL
+1120 LKSLKADGK
-1131 SLGENAQ
+1131 SVSIGENAT
-1138 SAQIQLTIDSGK
+1138 SAEIELTIDSGK
-1150 TIEIIYAYHGTGTGI
+1150 TLEIIYAYNGTGTGI
-1165 VVDDTVTEGGHSAN
+1165 VVDDAVKEGEHTAN
-1179 GYVTFDAPTDTSTVV
+1179 GYVTFDMPTDTSTVV

-1217 DNGYGE
+1217 DDGYGE

-1246 LSLNAENGK
+1246 LTLNAENGK
-1255 LSSEKNYVFY
+1255 LSSEKDYVFY

-1291 SVEEIL
+1291 SAEEIL
-1297 QIKKTGIL
+1297 EIKKTGIL
-1305 VLGAEDT
+1305 VLGKDDT

-1334 IFDAAATGKGK
+1334 IFDAAATGTGA
-1345 VELEDSSVA
+1345 VELENGNVA
-1354 SESKEFDVFYGDRM
+1354 KESTSFDVFYGDRM

-1437 SSGGSASLSPTSVM
+1437 TSGGSASLSPTSVM

-1464 SLSAISGYHISA
+1464 SLNAISGYHISA

-1501 YLIPRDLLVQNLV
+1501 YLIPRELLVQNLV

-1539 TDNTVERFMDTVSLE
+1539 TDNSVDRFMDTVSLE

-1561 GEEENDRANSRYSVT
+1561 GEEENDRANSRYNVT

-1596 GYLLKSVIL
+1596 GYLLKSVVL
-1605 SYRNSEGTVETVNYT
+1605 SYRNSEGIVETVNYT

-1655 IPPMYQNE
+1655 IPPTYRNE

-1681 AVPST
+1681 AVPSAT
-1686 AQSGNKY
+1686 QSGNTY

-1714 RFMIKTSGTDR
+1714 RFLIKTSAADR

-1798 VVMAD
+1798 VVIAD
-1803 RANGSHLSAIRIGG
+1803 RAGGSHLSAIRIGG

-1893 GYELTEISINGTPL
+1893 GYELTEISINGKAL
-1907 TEGDYISDGSLVTF
+1907 AEGDYISDGSLVTF
-1921 NVTGISS
+1921 NIIGISS
-1928 NQNIVPTV
+1928 NQNIVPSV
-1936 RKKTFTASNN
+1936 RKKMFTVSNN
-1946 DSAAANNQTGIY
+1946 DSSQADNKTEIY
-1958 VLLDDGTYRK
+1958 VLLDNGNYRK
-1968 IENNDRNNVSYGDRL
+1968 IENNVKNNISYGDRL
-1983 FFVFRPAKNY
+1983 FFVFRPAKDY

-2005 SGGTEVRNGAVTYPE
+2005 TGGTEERNGAVTYPE

-2053 RDDAGSLGVGE
+2053 RDDAGSLGIGE
-2064 IRIGSTQIVG
+2064 IKIGSTQIPG

-2091 GASVY
+2091 DASVVY

-2107 DYFTEEV
+2107 DYFAEEV
-2114 PFKGWGELNRSTYNA
+2114 PFKGWGELHV
-2129 EEKTYSFEYDFIASD
+2129 KTYDAKKKTYYFEYDFIASD
-2144 ALMLGTDQKIGSGTN
+2144 ALMLGTDQKIGSGTD

-2175 EEVVVRNMESGK
+2175 EEVVVRNMESGT

-2201 TAEFTGRFSDSI
+2201 TDEFTGRFSDSI

-2225 TAAYSPVLLS
+2225 TAAYSPVSLS
-2235 VRTDQTDK
+2235 VRTDYTDT
-2243 ETEIQSFSENAGTQT
+2243 ETEIQKFSENAGTQT
-2258 VMLTANANIAD
+2258 VMLTANATVAD

-2304 VSIGQNVRGVIA
+2304 VSIGQNVRGVTA
-2316 KLNDKIAT
+2316 KLNDKSAT
-2324 DKELSKISHGSTVVI
+2324 DEELSKISHGSTVVI

-2357 QTATWVAATNVVID
+2357 QTATWIAATNVVID

-2444 YEIEQGKNDRGIFRY
+2444 YEIEQSKNDRGIFRY

-2496 MQSVGSV
+2496 IQSVGSV
-2503 SSGQMRFSATENYVY
+2503 SSGQMRFSATENYEYNEDVS
-2518 DENVLSNEALY
+2518 SNEALY

-2536 KLNVATETLGSADQ
+2536 KLNVGTETLGSADQ
-2550 KDGATIRYER
+2550 KDGATITYQR
-2560 KESGANTSFSEI
+2560 KVSGANTSYTDL
-2572 TLFNGRT
+2572 TLINGRT

-2594 ADGYRFESF
+2594 TDGYRFESF
-2603 SRYKAQRDSL
+2603 SRYQAQRDSL

-2624 ARFNATGIDE
+2624 ARFNATGLDE
-2634 WEVLTASNGEATLV
+2634 WEVLTASGGDGTLV

-2655 KKDNGT
+2655 RKEQNT

-2682 EASGFVSAPRFVGD
+2682 EANGFVSAPRYVGD
-2696 DSPYNVPVQL
+2696 DAPYNVPVQI
-2706 EAENNKSYFVSDQTG
+2706 EAENNKSYFVSDGSG
-2721 VQGKIDYGATVTMKL
+2721 VKGKIDYGATVTMKL
-2736 EQSGDQ
+2736 EQSGDE

-2786 GFVSNAKTATKFEFY
+2786 GFVSNAKTAMKFEFY
-2801 AEFLPLYSVQSREY
+2801 AEFLPLYSVQSREHY
-2815 YHIGETEFRPASS
+2815 NIDGTEFRPTSS

-2843 QIPQNAYAEPVNL
+2843 QIPQNAYAESVNL
-2856 GNGSVVEKQYL
+2856 GDGSVVEKKYL

-2879 GEPNS
+2879 GKPNS

-2889 AISLSVINAVSYS
+2889 AISLNVINAVSYS

-2911 DYDPDNV
+2911 DYNPDNAA
-2918 SSEGGA
+2918 EGGA

-2941 YLKLTENGGSAFRPV
+2941 YRKMTENGQSAFRPV

-2993 VVYFSEGNE
+2993 VVYFSGNDE

-3050 STERRLEINA
+3050 SAERRLVINA

-3092 HVKGSSANILKG
+3092 HVKESSANILKG
-3104 NASDGGWLYQG
+3104 NASEGGWLYQG

-3122 GASQLKTFDN
+3122 GASQLKTFDV
-3132 DDNGNEAS
+3132 DDNGNAAN
-3140 LTADVGSYALFQL
+3140 LTADVGSYALFKL
-3153 SGMANAR
+3153 SGSANAR
-3160 GFDPAYDVFMQ
+3160 GFDPAFDVFMQ
-3171 CAATSGSLNYTATK
+3171 CAATSGLLNYTATK
-3185 QSDGSWKVVVYMDQS
+3185 QGDGSWKVVVYMDQS
-3200 KTVSAQYKTYGM
+3200 KTVSAQYKTYGT

-3238 KFEREREGKLG
+3238 KFEREREGMFG
-3249 DVTSDDLMRY
+3249 DVTTDDLMRY

-3294 SVMMADYQTDV
+3294 SVMMADYQADV
-3305 LTFAFNGFGSMT
+3305 LTFAFNGFSSLT

-3325 LNFHGNNTSDK
+3325 LNFHGNNMSQK

-3346 FAGGAGTEQNPYRIE
+3346 FAGGAGTEQNPYRIA
-3361 NYVQFRNIDTMYEK
+3361 NYAQFRNINTMYEK
-3375 NASSLTGIYLRQTAD
+3375 NASSLQGVYLLQTAD

-3395 NWIPMCLSGSGFNGN
+3395 SWIPMCLSGSGFNGN
-3410 LDGNGRSITVPSTL
+3410 LNGNGRTIIVPNTL

-3448 FKMGADKV
+3448 FKMGANQV
-3456 RLSQTESNAGV
+3456 RLSHTESNAGV
-3467 VAGTA
+3467 VTGTA
-3472 NGTRFENFV
+3472 SGTRFENFI
-3481 FNDFDVVAYGKSFGL
+3481 FNDFNVVAYGKSFGL
-3496 VAGSAEDSHVTRVQ
+3496 VAGSAEDSNVNTVQ

-3530 VNSVLEE
+3530 VNSVLEG
-3537 ITFTREAN
+3537 IIFIREAN
-3545 SDSRFYFTSAASR
+3545 SDSKFYFTSASSR

-3563 GSLSGQGSELKNSYI
+3563 GSLSGQGSELKNSCI

-3594 LMTDGARITG
+3594 LMTDGAKITG
-3604 VAAVLEKT
+3604 VGAVLEKT
-3612 VVVSATDVPQMLQ
+3612 VTVGAMKVPQMLQ
-3625 VSAESVVVSNNS
+3625 VSAESVAA
-3637 TPNISNPQNESDASG
+3637 SNPSTSINVNPQGESEASE

-3667 SGLYIASRVTTL
+3667 SGLYILSRLTDMKHVS
-3679 KEVASPYKVYRN
+3679 SPYGVYRN

-3703 GLIGVNGINSE
+3703 GLVGVSGMNSM
-3714 ISESYIDSGAS
+3714 ISESYIESGAS

-3736 NADLSTR
+3736 NADISTR
-3743 NAGADGVFGGL
+3743 NAGSDGIFGGL
-3754 VASNFGTVYRCGIN
+3754 VASNFGTIYHCGIN
-3768 GSAYNNKTGYDMD
+3768 GATYNGKTGYDLD
-3781 QVGNNANL
+3781 QVGGKTGN
-3789 DTYNGPSLN
+3789 DTFNEWSFDTSG
-3798 TGSTADN
+3798 GSNN
-3805 PFDSQTQ
+3805 PFDSEEQ

-3824 FLYAACT
+3824 FLYAA
-3831 SSGGRLQKS
+3831 SVASGGRLQKA

-3850 YLRWHSTTNSYQGNE
+3850 YLRWHSTSNSYQGNE
-3865 FAARGSSTT
+3865 FAARGTSTT

-3883 ARSGI
+3883 GRGGVM
-3888 LNSDYVSGKVVHFRR
+3888 NSDYVSGKVVHFRR
-3903 HITEASGTLYSV
+3903 LITESNGTLYSV
-3915 LGGVVGFNANAVYN
+3915 LGGVVGFNANEVYN
-3929 SGILNTAVY
+3929 CGILNTAVY

-3944 TDNSNVNVT
+3944 ADNSNINIT

-3983 PYSERGSGRG
+3983 PYSERGSKRG

-3999 TFYSLAAAI
+3999 SFYSLAAAI
-4008 ASNLSSA
+4008 ASNLNSA
-4015 GVMAGYFC
+4015 GVMSGYFC
-4023 YGNLNKVSATQD
+4023 YGGSNKVSATQD
-4035 TISSGS
+4035 TISIGV
-4041 GTFNRVPSLG
+4041 GTFYRVPSLG
-4051 GINFAYKNATEFGGA
+4051 GINFAYTRATDFGGA
-4066 DYGTYIKG
+4066 DYGTYVSG
-4074 DFSSLYAKTVKIEE
+4074 EFTSLIGKTVQIDGA
-4088 TNVKG
+4088 NVPAT
-4093 SAYYSDDYTL
+4093 AYYSSDYTL

-4122 KTGVI
+4122 KTGFV